1 MSRVVDNNGVV
12 LDDFLEEFLPR
23 LSDLMNGI
31 AVMNLTPV
39 DLRLAHEVIATEMA
53 AEFTDLM
60 VGEFEEEGVDF
71 SDTEDEDDGEE
82 TDEQGESEEASNT
95 GGTERGESDVSS
107 V

>member
-31 AVMNLTPV
+31 AVMNLDPV

-71 SDTEDEDDGEE
+71 SPEDEDDGEE
-82 TDEQGESEEASNT
+82 DHEQGESEEQGDT
-95 GGTERGESDVSS
+95 GGEERSESDVPQ

>member
-31 AVMNLTPV
+31 AVMNLDPV

-60 VGEFEEEGVDF
+60 VGEFEEGVDF
-71 SDTEDEDDGEE
+71 SDTEDESDAEE
-82 TDEQGESEEASNT
+82 TDENGTGEEQEK
-95 GGTERGESDVSS
+95 
-107 V
+107 